1 MLLDLVL
8 PAECAACA
16 RPGSTWCA
24 RCARALAR
32 LALGDVAVQ
41 PDPVPPGMPPVHA
54 WGVYAEP
61 LRSAITAWKD
71 GDRRDLG
78 GLLAPLLTL
87 AVERAVRAAAARRTW
102 PDGPVLVVPAP
113 SSRAAVRRR
122 GDAPVT
128 SLARALADL
137 CPECPSWPLR
147 AAPALSHTR
156 RVEDQAGLG
165 TARRRDN
172 LSRSMVVEPLW
183 HKAIRDRLCVV
194 VDDVVTTG
202 STLAEASRALRAAGA
217 KDVVA
222 ATIAATTRH
231 RTAHSGPVM

>member
-1 MLLDLVL
+1 
-8 PAECAACA
+8 
-16 RPGSTWCA
+16 
-24 RCARALAR
+24 
-32 LALGDVAVQ
+32 
-41 PDPVPPGMPPVHA
+41 MPPVHA
-54 WGVYAEP
+54 WGVYGEP

-87 AVERAVRAAAARRTW
+87 AVERAVRAAAARRNW
-102 PDGPVLVVPAP
+102 PEGPVLVVPAP
-113 SSRAAVRRR
+113 SAKAAVRRR

-128 SLARALADL
+128 SLARVLADR

-156 RVEDQAGLG
+156 RVEDQAGLD
-165 TARRRDN
+165 TARRRGN
-172 LSRSMVVEPLW
+172 LSRSMAVEPLW
-183 HKAIRDRLCVV
+183 RKAIGGRRCVV

-202 STLAEASRALRAAGA
+202 STLAEASRALGEAGA

-222 ATIAATTRH
+222 ATIAVTRRH
-231 RTAHSGPVM
+231 GRGSSGSRM